1 MKRFL
6 LFFTS
11 SVLVLLLVS
20 SCVYIKYTKQAN
32 KYEAAGLYESAL
44 DQYIKALKKKPDYID
59 ARIGLIR
66 MSTRYSEQLS
76 DQIEQAYTA
85 LDDDQVVSSYLKL
98 RDLRNQV
105 APYDMELNID
115 SRIEGQFRESKTRF
129 LSNKYHQAEA
139 LMDEEKF
146 SEAAAL
152 FDQVVDV
159 DPTYERAAEL
169 VKY

>member
-11 SVLVLLLVS
+11 IVLVLLLVS

-76 DQIEQAYTA
+76 DQIEQA
-85 LDDDQVVSSYLKL
+85 
-98 RDLRNQV
+98 
-105 APYDMELNID
+105 
-115 SRIEGQFRESKTRF
+115 
-129 LSNKYHQAEA
+129 
-139 LMDEEKF
+139 
-146 SEAAAL
+146 
-152 FDQVVDV
+152 
-159 DPTYERAAEL
+159 
-169 VKY
+169 